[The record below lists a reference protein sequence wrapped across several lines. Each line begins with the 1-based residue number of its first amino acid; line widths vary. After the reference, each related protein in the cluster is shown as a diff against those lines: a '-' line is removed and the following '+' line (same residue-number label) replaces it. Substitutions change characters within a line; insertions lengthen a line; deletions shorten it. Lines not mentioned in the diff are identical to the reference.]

1 MLQTTHDLGFEKS
14 GVVKVAVSLSPEFG
28 RHLVPI
34 DDGVA
39 KSGRLATVASAIV
52 AGG

>member
-1 MLQTTHDLGFEKS
+1 VLQTTPDLGFEKS

-34 DDGVA
+34 DDGVT
-39 KSGRLATVASAIV
+39 KSGWLTTVAEAIV
-52 AGG
+52 AR